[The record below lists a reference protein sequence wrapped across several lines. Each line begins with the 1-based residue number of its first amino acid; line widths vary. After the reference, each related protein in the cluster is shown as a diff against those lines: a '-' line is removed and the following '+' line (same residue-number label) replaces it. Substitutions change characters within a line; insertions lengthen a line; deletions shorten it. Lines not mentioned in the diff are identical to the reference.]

1 MNLTWLTG
9 FINADG
15 TFGLNLSKNSITQK
29 VKVIPQVRIFQDV
42 ISLVVLEAIK
52 NMLGQGNLIKP
63 SPNRSVATLAF
74 YSKEAIN
81 LIIKICKDNPL
92 QGTKQLDFLDFCKA
106 YSLYTSKDSLDPI
119 GMTKLVSIVKGMN
132 SGRKFD

>member
-1 MNLTWLTG
+1 
-9 FINADG
+9 
-15 TFGLNLSKNSITQK
+15 
-29 VKVIPQVRIFQDV
+29 
-42 ISLVVLEAIK
+42 
-52 NMLGQGNLIKP
+52 MLGQGVLIKP
-63 SPNRSVATLAF
+63 SPNSTVATLAF

>member
-9 FINADG
+9 FISADG

-42 ISLVVLEAIK
+42 RSLVVLEAIK

-92 QGTKQLDFLDFCKA
+92 QGTKQLDFLDFCMVAKIM
-106 YSLYTSKDSLDPI
+106 SEGKHLTTEGL
-119 GMTKLVSIVKGMN
+119 
-132 SGRKFD
+132 